1 MNKVA
6 CIGQVAMLTLATA
19 LVGCTNVPLYGDGGA
34 GRVPASSSY
43 PASQNY
49 AQWGTVMRVELV
61 PGERASG
68 TLGTIAGGVVGG
80 LAGNQVGGGTGRTI
94 ATVAGAVGG
103 ALIGRTVEQNTRQPG
118 QDHYRV
124 TVRLEDGGTRAFDYA
139 EAPNVREGERVRV
152 EGDQVYR

>member
-1 MNKVA
+1 MNSIICMSRVA
-6 CIGQVAMLTLATA
+6 TLTLAAA
-19 LVGCTNVPLYGDGGA
+19 LVGCTNVPLYGDAGA
-34 GRVPASSSY
+34 NSRPVSAAY
-43 PASQNY
+43 PASGSY
-49 AQWGTVMRVELV
+49 AQWGTITRVELV
-61 PGERASG
+61 RGERASG

-103 ALIGRTVEQNTRQPG
+103 ALIGRTIEQNTQQPG

-124 TVRLEDGGTRAFDYA
+124 TVRLENGETRTFDYA
-139 EAPNVREGERVRV
+139 NQPNVREGERVRV